1 MTSGQNDRRRHPRY
15 SCDVGVQ
22 IREQKAT
29 GGGYWGTLADIS
41 LSGCYVYTFSPLP
54 NGKSVLLQIKA
65 GDSVLAVNGNVVT
78 SHPGVGM
85 GVEFTGFP
93 HPDGTK
99 HLKGMIASLESQ
111 AAKRV

>member
-1 MTSGQNDRRRHPRY
+1 MTSGQNERRRHPRY

-41 LSGCYVYTFSPLP
+41 MSGCYVYTFSPLSR
-54 NGKSVLLQIKA
+54 GTAVLLQIKA
-65 GDSVLAVNGNVVT
+65 GDAVLAVSGNVVT

-93 HPDGTK
+93 QADGAK
-99 HLKGMIASLESQ
+99 HLKDMIASLESQ
-111 AAKRV
+111 AAKHG

>member
-1 MTSGQNDRRRHPRY
+1 MANGQNERRRHPRY

-22 IREQKAT
+22 VREQKGS

-54 NGKSVLLQIKA
+54 IGTAVLLQIRA
-65 GDSVLAVNGNVVT
+65 GDAVLAVSGNAVT
-78 SHPGVGM
+78 CHPGVGM

-93 HPDGTK
+93 QPDGPK
-99 HLKGMIASLESQ
+99 QLKTMIATLESQ